1 MSYCVNISC
10 KNPQNFIKETLC
22 KSCGSPL
29 LLKERYRA
37 IMPLNKG
44 GKGRTF
50 LAIDELISSKPQ
62 CLIKQFFIAPQ
73 IIRHPQKK
81 ALIEKEYKILNELG
95 KHSQLPRCLDGFER
109 ENIIYLVQEFIVGPT
124 LEDELKANLYNEG
137 KIWQLLNDLLPV
149 LQYIHERG
157 VIHQDIQ
164 PENIIHRPSDLKP
177 VLIDFRLFQGV
188 QETLYN
194 QVSSSRLSRSYI
206 APEVIKG
213 KICYASDLY
222 SLGVTCIHL
231 ITNLPPLNLYDFKNE
246 RWRWNEFLPPGNTV
260 SYSLRKILDKMLE
273 PSLINRYQSAAEVLG
288 DVNLVLSAS
297 KKMFLRSINAE
308 KFNQIKSRDSELETL
323 LIDNFTEKK
332 ENNHEAETL
341 LLINDKKH
349 PQKFNLDSEAE
360 TLLFTEDYKG
370 NEKVDPD
377 EETLLLVE
385 TDDKPK
391 LDSEAETLILDE
403 KNQRKPEIKPSLP
416 LKRPPRFSFNSAR
429 GISYTKL
436 QGFLAERNWK
446 DADKETWA
454 ILCKS
459 LGLAPETSIDCNQI
473 HELPCEDL
481 TTLDRLWMYYS
492 DGRFGFTPQRQIYES
507 VKRDYLLF
515 CDRVKWPSHYTSTL
529 LQQLEYNDRA
539 PEGHLPS
546 RCWVGGSRWVRH
558 LDVLGAK
565 LMKCD
570 NR

>member
-1 MSYCVNISC
+1 V
-10 KNPQNFIKETLC
+10 
-22 KSCGSPL
+22 
-29 LLKERYRA
+29 
-37 IMPLNKG
+37 PLNLG

-62 CLIKQFFIAPQ
+62 CIIKQFFIDRK
-73 IIRHPQKK
+73 IVSNTQKYS
-81 ALIEKEYKILNELG
+81 LLEKEYQRLTELG
-95 KHSQLPRCLDGFER
+95 KHSQIPRFLDKFER
-109 ENIIYLVQEFIVGPT
+109 DNIIYLVQEFIVGQT

-149 LQYIHERG
+149 IQYIHERG

-164 PENIIHRPSDLKP
+164 PENIIHRRSDLKP

-188 QETLYN
+188 QETLSN
-194 QVSSSRLSRSYI
+194 QFSSTRFSRSYI

-213 KICYASDLY
+213 KICYASDIY

-231 ITNLPPLNLYDFKNE
+231 ITNLPPLNMYDFKNE

-288 DVNLVLSAS
+288 DINQVLSAS

-308 KFNQIKSRDSELETL
+308 KFNQNKSSDSELETL
-323 LIDNFTEKK
+323 IDTFSEKN
-332 ENNHEAETL
+332 ENNLEAETL

-349 PQKFNLDSEAE
+349 PQKINFDSEAE
-360 TLLFTEDYKG
+360 TLLFTEDYQG
-370 NEKVDPD
+370 NQKVDPD

-385 TDDKPK
+385 TDENPK
-391 LDSEAETLILDE
+391 LESEAETLILE
-403 KNQRKPEIKPSLP
+403 EENQRKPEIKPSLP
-416 LKRPPRFSFNSAR
+416 LKKPPRFSFNSAR
-429 GISYTKL
+429 GISYSKL

-459 LGLAPETSIDCNQI
+459 LGLAPETSIDSNQI

-481 TTLDRLWMYYS
+481 ITLDRLWMYYS

-515 CDRVKWPSHYTSTL
+515 CDRVKWPPYYTSTL
-529 LQQLEYNDRA
+529 SQQIQYSEDA
-539 PEGHLPS
+539 PQGHLPS
-546 RCWVGGSRWVRH
+546 RCWVGGSRWARH